1 MDPTAA
7 PEKSLVRVA
16 LVDCAGLL
24 GDIIR
29 QAIAAEPD
37 FEVVADISTSGTTD
51 PLLDVGADILVWN
64 NADETH
70 LADRLEVIARRCGA
84 RVLAT
89 HADGRS
95 AALWEVVAQRSP
107 LASLSPSTIVEMV
120 SASVPHRVSS

>member
-1 MDPTAA
+1 MDRSAA
-7 PEKSLVRVA
+7 EMSLVRVA
-16 LVDCAGLL
+16 LVDCAGLI

-29 QAIAAEPD
+29 QAVAAEPD
-37 FEVVADISTSGTTD
+37 FEVVAEISTTGKAD

-95 AALWEVVAQRSP
+95 AALWEVVPQRSP
-107 LASLSPSTIVEMV
+107 IASLSPSTIVEMIRA
-120 SASVPHRVSS
+120 SAPHGVPS